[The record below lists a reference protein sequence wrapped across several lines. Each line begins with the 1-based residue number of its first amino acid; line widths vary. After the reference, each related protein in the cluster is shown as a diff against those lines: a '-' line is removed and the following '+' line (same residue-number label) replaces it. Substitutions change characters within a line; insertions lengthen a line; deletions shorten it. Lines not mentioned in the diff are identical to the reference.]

1 VAQGQLNFDECARG
15 VRRRWPNSLPFGVMG
30 DRDGYE
36 ELPRR
41 SAKRLEVT
49 RRGAGEL
56 RKKFLD
62 DSLPCAF
69 SKKIENFKAATL

>member
-1 VAQGQLNFDECARG
+1 MATALGMKSCRADLG
-15 VRRRWPNSLPFGVMG
+15 KGLGITG
-30 DRDGYE
+30 
-36 ELPRR
+36 
-41 SAKRLEVT
+41 
-49 RRGAGEL
+49 RGAGEL